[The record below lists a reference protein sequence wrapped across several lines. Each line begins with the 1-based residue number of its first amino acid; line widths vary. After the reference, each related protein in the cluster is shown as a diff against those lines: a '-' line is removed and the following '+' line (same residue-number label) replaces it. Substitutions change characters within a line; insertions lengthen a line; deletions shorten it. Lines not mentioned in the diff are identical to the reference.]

1 MFRKLQTL
9 FDRFEAP
16 APAAPAQDEIAIA
29 AAALMLE
36 QARMDDD
43 LDEAERQRITD
54 LIAWR
59 FELAAAEAGE
69 IVAAAERAQH
79 GSTQL
84 FGLTSG
90 IAKSFDYD
98 DKVRMLEM
106 LWDVAH
112 TDGTVHAMEANL
124 VRRIAGLLYVD
135 DRDSG
140 KARKRVE
147 ARYGLAQSED

>member
-1 MFRKLQTL
+1 MLRKLQSL
-9 FDRFEAP
+9 FDRFETP
-16 APAAPAQDEIAIA
+16 APAAPAQDELAIA

-36 QARMDDD
+36 QARMDDNVD
-43 LDEAERQRITD
+43 TAERHRIAD

-59 FELAAAEAGE
+59 FELDDAEARE
-69 IVAAAERAQH
+69 IVGLAETAARD
-79 GSTQL
+79 STQL
-84 FGLTSG
+84 FGLTSR

-98 DKVRMLEM
+98 DKVRMVEM

-112 TDGTVHAMEANL
+112 ADGTVHAMEANL

-147 ARYGLAQSED
+147 ARYGLAQSEE